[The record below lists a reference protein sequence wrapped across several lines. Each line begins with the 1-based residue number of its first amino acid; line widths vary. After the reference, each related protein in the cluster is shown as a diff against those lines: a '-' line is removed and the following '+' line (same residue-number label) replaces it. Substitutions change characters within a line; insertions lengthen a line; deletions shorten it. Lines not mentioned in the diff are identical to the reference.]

1 MTTNE
6 KNKPLNPMKNKDKRS
21 YKTLNINQ
29 VIEKS
34 SFGNLMEKGLQLST
48 LNERLAS
55 IFPAP
60 LRNFYRVA
68 DLQNGLLKIEVSNAM
83 VRQNLLF
90 QQAQLLAKIQQ
101 IEPAVTKL
109 NFYLNPNMD
118 NRTGKLKSQ

>member
-1 MTTNE
+1 
-6 KNKPLNPMKNKDKRS
+6 MKNKDKRS

-34 SFGNLMEKGLQLST
+34 SFANLMEKGLQLST

-60 LRNFYRVA
+60 LRHFYRVA